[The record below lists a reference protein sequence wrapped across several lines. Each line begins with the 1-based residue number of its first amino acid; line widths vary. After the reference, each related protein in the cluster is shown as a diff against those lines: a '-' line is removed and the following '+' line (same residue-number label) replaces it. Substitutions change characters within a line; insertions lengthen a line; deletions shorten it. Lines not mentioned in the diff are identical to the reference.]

1 MVPDFQT
8 LMRPLLVLTKDGAE
22 HNIADL
28 RSALVVE
35 FALSEDDLAERIP
48 SGRVTTLQNRVGWAA
63 TYLYRCNLLERPR
76 RAHYRITERGL
87 EVLNEHPDRV
97 DLSVLAKFEELE
109 EFRQPSS
116 SSPKTKEAEPSVP
129 AAEDVTPEERID
141 NVYRELRGVLATE
154 VLDRVREQSWQ
165 FFEDLVLDVLD
176 SMGYGGPHSDTQRLG
191 RSGDE
196 GIDGVIREDALGLD
210 LIYVQAKRW
219 TNNVQRPDIQRFF
232 GALHGQRAT
241 KGVFITTSDFSP
253 QAREYADGV
262 SPRVILVDGR
272 QLAELM
278 IDHNVGVTVE
288 QTYKV
293 KRLDLDYFL
302 EGDEAAT
309 AGGTAPG
316 GPNGGGGN

>member
-8 LMRPLLVLTKDGAE
+8 LMRPLLASTEDGAE

-28 RSALVVE
+28 RDTLAFE

-48 SGRVTTLQNRVGWAA
+48 SGRVTTMQNRVGWAA
-63 TYLYRCNLLERPR
+63 TYLYRCKLIDRPK
-76 RAHYRITERGL
+76 RAHYRITERGR
-87 EVLNEHPDRV
+87 EVLAKNPERV
-97 DLSVLAKFEELE
+97 DLSVLEQFEEFE
-109 EFRQPSS
+109 EFRKRSS
-116 SSPKTKEAEPSVP
+116 SSPKTDQKNAPSAP
-129 AAEDVTPEERID
+129 TTELSVTPEEQID
-141 NVYRELRGVLATE
+141 SAYGELRAALATE

-165 FFEDLVLDVLD
+165 FFEDLVLDVLQ
-176 SMGYGGPHSDTQRLG
+176 SMGYGGPHGDSQRLG

-241 KGVFITTSDFSP
+241 KGVFISTSDFSP

-278 IDHNVGVTVE
+278 IDNDVGVTVE
-288 QTYKV
+288 KAYEV
-293 KRLDLDYFL
+293 KRLDLDYFI
-302 EGDEAAT
+302 EGEEAAT
-309 AGGTAPG
+309 SGGS
-316 GPNGGGGN
+316 PNGDGSASD